1 MGSMFARSSTSSVS
15 PAPLDPRLFATL
27 SRGDAAKYRGCRGS
41 IPKRMYRETD
51 DRLNAWVI
59 SARLA
64 ILRPLQLPR
73 VLWMRVLPMPL
84 PWYAGKMKRSARNH
98 KDPRR
103 KLNEYPTIVWP
114 SSANQNEAGSFLSQN
129 AYWGSGGEVEV
140 GSSKKPCFL
149 LRSSMAIVKT
159 VAVSGIS
166 SVLDLLYTLS
176 SDRSSHER
184 EQN

>member
-1 MGSMFARSSTSSVS
+1 
-15 PAPLDPRLFATL
+15 LDADLCATVC
-27 SRGDAAKYRGCRGS
+27 RGDASRYRGCRGS
-41 IPKRMYRETD
+41 SPKRMDRQTY

-59 SARLA
+59 RARLA

-114 SSANQNEAGSFLSQN
+114 SSANQNEAGSFLSQH
-129 AYWGSGGEVEV
+129 AYWGSGEEEEA
-140 GSSKKPCFL
+140 GSSKQP
-149 LRSSMAIVKT
+149 
-159 VAVSGIS
+159 
-166 SVLDLLYTLS
+166 
-176 SDRSSHER
+176 
-184 EQN
+184 

>member
-59 SARLA
+59 RARLA

-73 VLWMRVLPMPL
+73 VLWRRVLPMPL

-103 KLNEYPTIVWP
+103 KLNDYHTIVWP
-114 SSANQNEAGSFLSQN
+114 SSANQNEAVSFVSQN
-129 AYWGSGGEVEV
+129 AYSGCGGQDEV
-140 GSSKKPCFL
+140 GWSEHQYFL
-149 LRSSMAIVKT
+149 LKV
-159 VAVSGIS
+159 
-166 SVLDLLYTLS
+166 
-176 SDRSSHER
+176 
-184 EQN
+184 